1 LNKCRYIV
9 AIALLSI
16 VINSCSKKNRIAGI
30 INNTIDIT
38 CAADGKKEWVITDD
52 STYKKTFLA
61 TAANC
66 TLPIIDFANYTLL
79 GVYSQ
84 GGCKVSYKREVI
96 KFENELRYHYKVTV
110 YSRGFCKSAAISNN
124 WITVPKLPSG
134 WTVSFEV
141 INK

>member
-30 INNTIDIT
+30 INNTVDIT
-38 CAADGKKEWVITDD
+38 CTADGKKEWVITDD

-61 TAANC
+61 NA
-66 TLPIIDFANYTLL
+66 LL
-79 GVYSQ
+79 GAYSQ